1 MKYIKILICIIFV
14 ISSLTT
20 AYSQNN
26 YADYKYIVSFFLED
40 IPDACNGP
48 RRVEFIDDVTGGG
61 LYENK
66 SSRVLLTQNLPSS
79 INGEYSCIV
88 TGAQNNDRTTG
99 FFVAPYNNGAYE
111 EDKNGIVTKVIPLL
125 DAVFPSASN
134 RIFCDNDELP
144 IIVQLR
150 DPNWIIDPTTIAT
163 NAIKF
168 NAKIQFALAN
178 PRNGESGTWVN
189 VSSSVYPKLYNI
201 RFADLNKPEWLG
213 RELKCRIIQGSP
225 SGASFNVESIP
236 ERNIFFLPKPNI
248 NLEPILPTCYNTA
261 DAKII
266 VHGLTQNS
274 SSSQLRLDIIRLGTE
289 PVNEDDNITPYT
301 YPDLPG
307 VPLYWND
314 QITKNIPGPFTSSSY
329 TIKNSDFND
338 DSLKFENG
346 YFAIKAFYYDTDK
359 NASSSLC
366 NDSAVCHINRVPLQ
380 LNLSALPKIGS
391 SIYNIPINGGGCLI
405 NGSVSGNQ
413 GSYTLH
419 YRLNS
424 IDKTFSFNST
434 LFKAG
439 TYDFWVTDSEGC
451 KSTEIKNV
459 KLEQPGKVDA
469 IITPYA
475 PNCHADN
482 TDKNS
487 KKLGSISVKVESGGI
502 PNFNFYLYDS
512 KGTLKQTIPNKP
524 ADQTNYFNDLLVD
537 TYTVKITDQ
546 GGKVVST
553 KSGVS
558 ITRSRLSLM
567 ANPVDAKCYG
577 TNGKITLSATNGS
590 GQLSYYINNS
600 KITGNEY
607 STKAG
612 NYTCKV
618 VDGNACYFEQKD
630 VVVGEAT
637 QLSFS
642 FVKAKQPT
650 CNLSDGLLGIN
661 ISGGLPSKYDYTV
674 TLTNTTNNNFQPRNK
689 TITAGAADRTVEFD
703 GIPAGKYQ
711 VTASYNTT
719 CNATSNEFNIIA
731 QNHLSVSAPAN
742 LITPVNCSGNKDG
755 AISLLITG
763 EDSSNPATVSTP
775 NYEFDGTTNTIKG
788 LAEGTYKFSIEDDRG
803 CTATMASG
811 VTVGVRPD
819 PITLTTPTI
828 TPATCST
835 AKNGSIVINSTGGE
849 QSSLTYLLDGTTS
862 KNTGSFTGLSS
873 KQYTLRVTDGANC
886 YDERTITVSG
896 QLSNPVSLS
905 MIDYNDQYC
914 DEGNKGWIQVNGGYN
929 GNASALTYSISP
941 GPQNIPYQSGLKEF
955 NNLSTDSY
963 TIKLKDSDGCSQ
975 IVQQTISNK
984 GYTPQVSSQV
994 ITPLACSTAQNGELQ
1009 LNVKDYSGSDVGQGF
1024 TYSFTDAKGAAVTPS
1039 VDNALQKSYKDLNNQ
1054 LYDLVV
1060 TDAFDCKY
1068 IANDIQIGE
1077 RTDAVK
1083 LNPAVTITP
1092 ASCAAAPNGTLQ
1104 VSASGGIP
1112 IPSVGYRFTLL
1123 NGTTVVKSQ
1132 SGLSTTFTGLSAAI
1146 QYTVKVEDAEGCGDV
1161 SDVRYQIPV
1170 RGNLLSLSNAVTT
1183 PPSCNGGNDGSIK
1196 ITISNDNA
1204 PGVTYSYHIYDQN
1217 NILVNT
1223 STFDKTFGTFSGL
1236 TAGTYRISVQGDDTC
1251 GENYDNIIVN
1261 EPTKIVISASAYQ
1274 CITGNGLKNGS
1285 FTITA
1290 SEGSKNYV
1298 YEWIKDGNVV
1308 TSPTDVTYNTT
1319 FGFTFEASDLTPGTY
1334 TFRLRDM
1341 NSCLYFD
1348 SGNSIWYEESFT
1360 LTEPNKLTLT
1370 PTIVHESC
1378 ASANDGQISIL
1389 AEGGWLCG
1397 SNYQSDCNNTS
1408 TSCGEWSGIN
1418 CTNPDYIYGIVIN
1431 NAEQWQCSNVFK
1443 DLNPGSYQVMVQDK
1457 AGNITSQEVTINA
1470 RPLLSITEV
1479 GSSIDATCPGYSNGQ
1494 VRARVTN
1501 GVLVNGTFTYTITNK
1516 NTGQLLATL
1525 NQGAD
1530 FSYKQLPA
1538 SEDDYTL
1545 TVTDLNGC
1553 QASFNFSIGEPKPA
1567 QIKVTH
1573 NFIRDKDQDSGE
1585 IEAIVTNGNQQ
1596 FNFEWYYN
1604 GAPTPFN
1611 GATKDTITLKKLLAG
1626 TYLLKVK
1633 DIHNCVYET
1642 SEWMERTIEIIEPDK
1657 KLQFSKQE
1665 STNVSCNGFG
1675 DASISV
1681 EATGGWGTNY
1691 EYSLN
1696 NEPWQAN
1703 GDYTNLEPGDY
1714 SVTIRDEEEV
1724 TRTWEVTITEPKTLD
1739 MNLSGVFNASCP
1751 LYANGRIEATILNG
1765 IDHPDGLHYRIV
1777 DLNDATMILGEK
1789 ADFSRDYRFNKLP
1802 KGDYELF
1809 VTDQNSC
1816 VASKMF
1822 TINEPDTAKIKLTNN
1837 FIRAK
1842 GEATGEIDVTVSK
1855 GNGLFDY
1862 KWYRKGET
1870 TPFKQGRTSDTVAL
1884 DKQLAG
1890 TYTLMLRDTARCV
1903 YEDEDWMTR
1912 IVEMREP
1919 ENALKFEVT
1928 RNRAT
1933 TCFEDADGS
1942 IEVLPIGGWGN
1953 YKYTLNGGVSQPETT
1968 FNNLVADN
1976 YTITITDS
1984 TGIQWDSTLVV
1995 TQPELLEA
2003 AYLNHKDINCFGG
2016 KDGWISLDIKG
2027 GNQNYLVST
2036 DQENWIPGNRVE
2048 DLAIGTYTVFV
2059 KDKKECATQINPIT
2073 LMQPHEITLVDS
2085 SIIKSRC
2092 SNNEGIINTVFKGGV
2107 GSLNYTWYRVANDYS
2122 SETLLTAT
2130 NDTISDLFAGRYK
2143 VEVTDDHHCTLPF
2156 NFAIGD
2162 ITDLAIDAIE
2172 TKAVSCY
2179 GYSDGQALAKVIN
2192 GNQPYA
2198 YSWPKEI
2205 SEHQN
2210 DTAWAMTAGT
2220 YDLLVSDD
2228 KGCTTTRKFT
2238 IQTPAPLNYSL
2249 SIDEQ
2254 PLCLGGQ
2261 KGTIELT
2268 GTGGTPEYN
2277 YTWSTGSSDAR
2288 IADLEPG
2295 TYALTL
2301 TDSHECEAR
2310 FSFERQYQRYLTPF
2324 IGVDTLIC
2332 HYDLLPLDAG
2342 AYNRFIWTADNGFA
2356 SDERTISLN
2365 DPGTYFLE
2373 VTDVDNCLGYDTL
2386 KLDVSYLQIDD
2397 LQLKDVTCN
2406 KFADGEAHL
2415 TIRPENWEH
2424 TISWP
2429 DASNETSWMN
2439 LSGGNY
2445 KVEVKDPFG
2454 CKEERH
2460 FTIFEPDTLNLVI
2473 NQLQSPLCYGNSNGI
2488 IDSRMAGGVSPYR
2501 ITWNT
2506 GSQNELL
2513 TKLDTGYYHVE
2524 VYDANNCFYEQ
2535 GFDFRYRRF
2544 LAPHVGPDTLICHYD
2559 KLPLDAG
2566 DYSKFRWT
2574 ARGNFSSRQREVTL
2588 TDPDTYYLEVTD
2600 ADNCLGYDTLKLEV
2614 SYLKIDNLQL
2624 KDVTCYGFGDGEATI
2639 TVSPAHWPHTI
2650 SWPDGSGLN
2659 SWRHLNGGTYE
2670 VNIADAFGC
2679 GDKDYFKIDEPAP
2692 LAINMNKQLDPYC
2705 FGVPDGIIE
2714 TEGNGGVANYRYN
2727 WLHGENNRKI
2737 EKLDTGRYVLDL
2749 FDGNNCHIREAFNM
2763 HYVKTI
2769 YPQLGNDL
2777 VICQG
2782 NNAKLYPG
2790 AFEAYQWFQNDIET
2804 GSDTALV
2811 ISDAATYRVQVADDF
2826 GCVGRDTMSLE
2837 LRATDLVPEF
2847 LTATSVPAGDTL
2859 IIVEVSQPKPNKIEW
2874 FFTGEYQVVETG
2886 AYYCKVIFTEEG
2898 MREVTLNAHSYN
2910 CFAQARKTILV
2921 TPAGSAEGSDNP
2933 AEQGYT
2939 NLMKITASPNPSDG
2953 FFNVDVTLSEEASI
2967 NIYLVSLGS
2976 GKILDQR
2983 KGRSMKI
2990 YNESFNLSIPGPYV
3004 VIVESGGERR
3014 VTKVIIK

>member
-1 MKYIKILICIIFV
+1 MSHTFTGLPKETYTIK
-14 ISSLTT
+14 
-20 AYSQNN
+20 
-26 YADYKYIVSFFLED
+26 
-40 IPDACNGP
+40 
-48 RRVEFIDDVTGGG
+48 VT
-61 LYENK
+61 
-66 SSRVLLTQNLPSS
+66 
-79 INGEYSCIV
+79 
-88 TGAQNNDRTTG
+88 D
-99 FFVAPYNNGAYE
+99 
-111 EDKNGIVTKVIPLL
+111 
-125 DAVFPSASN
+125 
-134 RIFCDNDELP
+134 
-144 IIVQLR
+144 
-150 DPNWIIDPTTIAT
+150 
-163 NAIKF
+163 
-168 NAKIQFALAN
+168 LAN
-178 PRNGESGTWVN
+178 T
-189 VSSSVYPKLYNI
+189 
-201 RFADLNKPEWLG
+201 
-213 RELKCRIIQGSP
+213 
-225 SGASFNVESIP
+225 
-236 ERNIFFLPKPNI
+236 
-248 NLEPILPTCYNTA
+248 
-261 DAKII
+261 
-266 VHGLTQNS
+266 
-274 SSSQLRLDIIRLGTE
+274 
-289 PVNEDDNITPYT
+289 
-301 YPDLPG
+301 
-307 VPLYWND
+307 ND
-314 QITKNIPGPFTSSSY
+314 SY
-329 TIKNSDFND
+329 TIKDISVNEPTD
-338 DSLKFENG
+338 DLQ
-346 YFAIKAFYYDTDK
+346 IKVDSYSNVK
-359 NASSSLC
+359 C
-366 NDSAVCHINRVPLQ
+366 NNQ
-380 LNLSALPKIGS
+380 G
-391 SIYNIPINGGGCLI
+391 
-405 NGSVSGNQ
+405 NGSIRLAATGGTGGTENYSFHIGNVNTQ
-413 GSYTLH
+413 YSEVL
-419 YRLNS
+419 
-424 IDKTFSFNST
+424 
-434 LFKAG
+434 AG
-439 TYDFWVTDSEGC
+439 NTTYICKVTDANSC
-451 KSTEIKNV
+451 TSTTT
-459 KLEQPGKVDA
+459 Q
-469 IITPYA
+469 
-475 PNCHADN
+475 
-482 TDKNS
+482 
-487 KKLGSISVKVESGGI
+487 
-502 PNFNFYLYDS
+502 
-512 KGTLKQTIPNKP
+512 
-524 ADQTNYFNDLLVD
+524 
-537 TYTVKITDQ
+537 
-546 GGKVVST
+546 
-553 KSGVS
+553 
-558 ITRSRLSLM
+558 
-567 ANPVDAKCYG
+567 
-577 TNGKITLSATNGS
+577 
-590 GQLSYYINNS
+590 YI
-600 KITGNEY
+600 
-607 STKAG
+607 
-612 NYTCKV
+612 
-618 VDGNACYFEQKD
+618 
-630 VVVGEAT
+630 
-637 QLSFS
+637 
-642 FVKAKQPT
+642 
-650 CNLSDGLLGIN
+650 
-661 ISGGLPSKYDYTV
+661 
-674 TLTNTTNNNFQPRNK
+674 
-689 TITAGAADRTVEFD
+689 
-703 GIPAGKYQ
+703 
-711 VTASYNTT
+711 
-719 CNATSNEFNIIA
+719 
-731 QNHLSVSAPAN
+731 
-742 LITPVNCSGNKDG
+742 
-755 AISLLITG
+755 
-763 EDSSNPATVSTP
+763 SNPAALAVASGP
-775 NYEFDGTTNTIKG
+775 TISP
-788 LAEGTYKFSIEDDRG
+788 AA
-803 CTATMASG
+803 CTA
-811 VTVGVRPD
+811 
-819 PITLTTPTI
+819 
-828 TPATCST
+828 
-835 AKNGSIVINSTGGE
+835 AKNGSITFTVNGGHDKDASFTVTSAEEPRKFTSSDVSHNGRQITISNLSGGTYKVNIQNGANCEISNYSFTIPVSSTTIGLNISTIYQPLCKE
-849 QSSLTYLLDGTTS
+849 QKNGIVKLEVNNGTPVSGTNKYDLLVNGSTTKEYDMSNNFTGLDGTITY
-862 KNTGSFTGLSS
+862 SF
-873 KQYTLRVTDGANC
+873 KVTDINGCSSDINNYVVGIKENPLNFNALPSSQPTSCPNGT
-886 YDERTITVSG
+886 DGTITVLG
-896 QLSNPVSLS
+896 KGGRKMDGNPTSK
-905 MIDYNDQYC
+905 YY
-914 DEGNKGWIQVNGGYN
+914 
-929 GNASALTYSISP
+929 YSINNVDYEEITGNSNHTFDK
-941 GPQNIPYQSGLKEF
+941 NITATTHTVYIKDEAGCKVQASIKVESKENPFDQTKTNISDQSCTDISNGVIQLTSLPATWY
-955 NNLSTDSY
+955 NNLSFSLNE
-963 TIKLKDSDGCSQ
+963 IKLNPSTVSIDKSAAAFKELSTSTYKLEIKNETNNCAKTFSNLNVANLYHDKM
-975 IVQQTISNK
+975 IIINPTIEIK
-984 GYTPQVSSQV
+984 P
-994 ITPLACSTAQNGELQ
+994 ACDNANNGELGINVSRTGYEGPWTII
-1009 LNVKDYSGSDVGQGF
+1009 LNGGTQSANSSFSAYYTELDDITYTITAIDENGCSKQQSVILPQSSDAVDFEAAPLVSPATCSDVSNGSIEVKAIKGVPLVGNM
-1024 TYSFTDAKGAAVTPS
+1024 YNYYLIDITDNKSEKLISGPSALFENLTPTHH
-1039 VDNALQKSYKDLNNQ
+1039 Y
-1054 LYDLVV
+1054 
-1060 TDAFDCKY
+1060 
-1068 IANDIQIGE
+1068 
-1077 RTDAVK
+1077 
-1083 LNPAVTITP
+1083 
-1092 ASCAAAPNGTLQ
+1092 Q
-1104 VSASGGIP
+1104 V
-1112 IPSVGYRFTLL
+1112 R
-1123 NGTTVVKSQ
+1123 
-1132 SGLSTTFTGLSAAI
+1132 
-1146 QYTVKVEDAEGCGDV
+1146 VEDAVGCSKESEVVLMGSRPSISFSQAIV
-1161 SDVRYQIPV
+1161 SSPC
-1170 RGNLLSLSNAVTT
+1170 
-1183 PPSCNGGNDGSIK
+1183 CNGGNDGSIK

-1204 PGVTYSYHIYDQN
+1204 PGVTYSYHLYDEN
-1217 NILVNT
+1217 NIPVNT
-1223 STFDKTFGTFSGL
+1223 STFDMTSGTFSGL
-1236 TAGTYRISVQGDDTC
+1236 SAGIYGISVQGDDTC

-1261 EPTKIVISASAYQ
+1261 EPTKIAISASTYQ
-1274 CITGNGLKNGS
+1274 CITGNGLNNGS

-1290 SEGSKNYV
+1290 TNGSKNYA
-1298 YEWIKDGNVV
+1298 YEWIKDDLILDAKDDIV
-1308 TSPTDVTYNTT
+1308 YNGAS
-1319 FGFTFEASDLTPGTY
+1319 GFTFEASDLTPGTY

-1348 SGNSIWYEESFT
+1348 DGNSIWYEESFT

-1408 TSCGEWSGIN
+1408 TICGEWSGIN
-1418 CTNPDYIYGIVIN
+1418 CTNPDYIYGIVSN
-1431 NAEQWQCSNVFK
+1431 NTEQWQCSNVFE
-1443 DLNPGSYQVMVQDK
+1443 DLNPDTYQVMVQDK
-1457 AGNITSQEVTINA
+1457 AGNITSQEVTINS
-1470 RPLLSITEV
+1470 RPLLAITEV

-1494 VRARVTN
+1494 IAATVSN
-1501 GVLVNGTFTYTITNK
+1501 GVLENGMFTYTITDRTSAQIISN
-1516 NTGQLLATL
+1516 L
-1525 NQGAD
+1525 NQDAD
-1530 FSYKQLPA
+1530 FTYDLLPA
-1538 SEDDYTL
+1538 GDYTL

-1553 QASFNFSIGEPKPA
+1553 NDSFDFTIGEPLPA
-1567 QIKVTH
+1567 EITLTH
-1573 NFIRDKDQDSGE
+1573 NFILDKGLATGE
-1585 IEAIVTNGNQQ
+1585 INVTVTNGNQL
-1596 FNFEWYYN
+1596 FNYEWYYN
-1604 GAPTPFN
+1604 GAAAPFEQGQTTQSILLN
-1611 GATKDTITLKKLLAG
+1611 NRLAG

-1696 NEPWQAN
+1696 NKPWQAN
-1703 GDYTNLEPGDY
+1703 GNYTKLEPGDY

-1724 TRTWEVTITEPKTLD
+1724 TRTWEVTINEPKTLD

-1816 VASKMF
+1816 VASKTF
-1822 TINEPDTAKIKLTNN
+1822 TITEPDTAKIKLTNN

-1968 FNNLVADN
+1968 FNNMVADN

-2036 DQENWIPGNRVE
+2036 DQENWITGNRVE

-2162 ITDLAIDAIE
+2162 ITDLAVDAIE

-2192 GNQPYA
+2192 GNQPYV

-2220 YDLLVSDD
+2220 YELLVSDD

-2386 KLDVSYLQIDD
+2386 KLDVSYLQIDH

-2415 TIRPENWEH
+2415 TIGPENWEH

-2429 DASNETSWMN
+2429 DASSETSWMN
-2439 LSGGNY
+2439 LSGGDY
-2445 KVEVKDPFG
+2445 KVKVEDPFG

-2535 GFDFRYRRF
+2535 GFDFPYRRF

-2574 ARGNFSSRQREVTL
+2574 AKGNFSSRQREVTL

-2600 ADNCLGYDTLKLEV
+2600 ADNCLGYDTLKLDV

-2659 SWRHLNGGTYE
+2659 SWRLLNGGTYE

-2763 HYVKTI
+2763 QYVKTI

-2811 ISDAATYRVQVADDF
+2811 ISDAATYRVQVADDM
-2826 GCVGRDTMSLE
+2826 GCIGRDTMSLAV
-2837 LRATDLVPEF
+2837 RSTDLTPEF

-2859 IIVEVSQPKPNKIEW
+2859 IIVEVSQPKPQKIEW

-2886 AYYCKVIFTEEG
+2886 DYYCKVIFTEEG

-2910 CFAQARKTILV
+2910 CMAQARKTILV
-2921 TPAGSAEGSDNP
+2921 TPEGTQDSSEDP
-2933 AEQGYT
+2933 AKQGYK
-2939 NLMKITASPNPSDG
+2939 NLMKVTASPNPSDG
-2953 FFNVDVTLSEEASI
+2953 FFNVDVELSETAAI

-2976 GKILDQR
+2976 GQIIDQR
-2983 KGRSMKI
+2983 KAHGMKK
-2990 YNESFNLSIPGPYV
+2990 YNESFNLSMPGPYV
-3004 VIVESGGERR
+3004 VVVESDGERR
-3014 VTKVIIK
+3014 VTKMIIK